1 MTKTFGFR
9 VSKEEAEIL
18 NAFLKWAQ
26 EDFGYD
32 TKADT
37 MKKLLLQMAHNYA
50 IPNTGG
56 LKFPAPKSQQV
67 K

>member
-1 MTKTFGFR
+1 MSKTFGFR
-9 VSKEEAEIL
+9 ATKEEAEIL

-26 EDFGYD
+26 VDFGYE
-32 TKADT
+32 TKAQT
-37 MKKLLLQMAHNYA
+37 MKSLLLQMADSYA